1 MGRQLVRLLALQA
14 AITMLVAGAVF
25 AWGQS
30 LHGVA
35 ALLGGGSA
43 AIAALAYGA
52 AYWAQGGDRSGR
64 PFRVF
69 VVAEV
74 CRVGAAVLLLGL
86 GMSGLPDGA
95 ATAFLGAF
103 AAALMAYLLVLLF

>member
-14 AITMLVAGAVF
+14 AITMSIAGAVF
-25 AWGQS
+25 VWGQP

-43 AIAALAYGA
+43 VIAALAYGA
-52 AYWAQGGDRSGR
+52 AYWVQGGERSKR

-69 VVAEV
+69 LVAEV
-74 CRVGAAVLLLGL
+74 CRIGVAIALLGL
-86 GMSGLPDGA
+86 GMSGLPGAA

-103 AAALMAYLLVLLF
+103 VAALMAYLLVLLF